1 MVSDNYFRLVN
12 VTTGQTKKG
21 IFMLKSTFLLGLIGL
36 VSLPTFAAGIEGG
49 PYIGAGLG
57 VYQDSDTDGG
67 ANLDAESMGYSL
79 YGGYQFNRIVGIE
92 LGYTD
97 YADYELLGKKK
108 LSPTSLSVAANVGYT
123 FDNSIRPFVTAGLS
137 YVDLNSSNGAY
148 YGDDSGTGFH
158 FGIGVE
164 YTPVENLTI
173 RLISQA
179 DAVNIETYTY
189 SFNGNKLRTSS
200 RDVAFSTVTLG
211 ASYNF

>member
-1 MVSDNYFRLVN
+1 
-12 VTTGQTKKG
+12 
-21 IFMLKSTFLLGLIGL
+21 MLKSSFLLGLVGL

-67 ANLDAESMGYSL
+67 GNLDAESMGYSL

-97 YADYELLGKKK
+97 YADYEKFGTKL
-108 LSPTSLSVAANVGYT
+108 LSPTSLSVAANLGYT

-137 YVDLNSSNGAY
+137 YVDLNSSNSAF
-148 YGDDSGTGFH
+148 YGDDSGAGLH

-164 YTPVENLTI
+164 YNPVENLTL

-179 DAVNIETYTY
+179 DAVNIENYAY
-189 SFNGNKLRTSS
+189 INGNKVRLSS
-200 RDVAFSTVTLG
+200 KGVAFSTVTLG

>member
-1 MVSDNYFRLVN
+1 
-12 VTTGQTKKG
+12 
-21 IFMLKSTFLLGLIGL
+21 MLKSTFLLGLVGL

-67 ANLDAESMGYSL
+67 ANLDSDGMGYNL

-97 YADYELLGKKK
+97 YADYELFGQKK

-123 FDNSIRPFVTAGLS
+123 FDNSIRPFVLGGLS
-137 YVDLNSSNGAY
+137 YVDLNSSNSAF
-148 YGDDSGTGFH
+148 YGDDSGAGFH
-158 FGIGVE
+158 FGVGVE
-164 YTPVENLTI
+164 YTPVDNLTL

-179 DAVNIETYTY
+179 DAVNVENFAYI
-189 SFNGNKLRTSS
+189 NGNKVRLSS

>member
-1 MVSDNYFRLVN
+1 
-12 VTTGQTKKG
+12 
-21 IFMLKSTFLLGLIGL
+21 MLRSTFLLGLVGL
-36 VSLPTFAAGIEGG
+36 VSLPTFSAGIEGG

-57 VYQDSDTDGG
+57 VHQDSDTDGG

-97 YADYELLGKKK
+97 YAEYGKYSFKL

-123 FDNSIRPFVTAGLS
+123 FDNSIRPFVLAGLS
-137 YVDLNSSNGAY
+137 YVDLTSSNSAF
-148 YGDDSGTGFH
+148 YGDDSGAGFR

-164 YTPVENLTI
+164 YTPVENLTL
-173 RLISQA
+173 RLLSQA

-189 SFNGNKLRTSS
+189 SINGNKLRTSS